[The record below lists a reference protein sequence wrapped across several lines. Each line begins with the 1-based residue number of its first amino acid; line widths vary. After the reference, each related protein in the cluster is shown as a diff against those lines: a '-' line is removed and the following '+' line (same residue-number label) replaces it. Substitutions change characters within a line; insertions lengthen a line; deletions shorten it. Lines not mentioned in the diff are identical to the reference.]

1 MEMTPDNGRL
11 PQAKNL
17 KVLVA
22 DDTASNRGMLE
33 VFLRKL
39 GFTAIM
45 AVDGKEAV
53 ARYEAEKPDMVLMD
67 VMMPVMDGF
76 EATRSIRRLQ
86 EGNWV
91 PVVML
96 SALSNDSDIAA
107 GLDAGADDYLV
118 KPISF
123 AVFAAKMRTVS
134 RQLMMQRAVVESL
147 EQIRA
152 ISDAVIDGLITID
165 EHGVMHSCNRAACA
179 QFGYGPTELIGKNVS
194 MLMPEPH
201 QSSHDGYI
209 MRYLETGVTRM
220 VGKIRQVIG
229 RRKSGALFPLE
240 IGVTDIKLPDRHLF
254 VGVMRDVTER
264 ERQARERAET
274 RARLERL
281 YAEQERE
288 QELAR
293 TIMERQIHADWLT
306 DPRVQYSV
314 AATTRFSGDLVML
327 ARSPGGRTFAMLA
340 DATGHGL
347 AAAISVLPILS
358 LFYTEVARDVSL
370 AKLVT
375 AINTQLRGGL
385 PVGRFVGA
393 ALFCLSADAGEV
405 ELWVGGVPEVL
416 LLDRNGGIVRRFASD
431 HVPLGITDSDEDTAR
446 TESFPVDPG
455 QQILAYSDGLIE
467 AHRSDGEEFG
477 PECLERAL
485 AASPAE
491 QRVEAVRQA
500 LEAHLEGES
509 HHDDVSML
517 LLTCVPWSEAV
528 EAIPAN

>member
-1 MEMTPDNGRL
+1 MTLDKGKL
-11 PQAKNL
+11 PQATNL
-17 KVLVA
+17 QVLVA
-22 DDTASNRGMLE
+22 DDTASNRSMLD

-45 AVDGKEAV
+45 AADGKEAV
-53 ARYEAEKPDMVLMD
+53 ARFQSDRPDLVLMD

-96 SALSNDSDIAA
+96 SALADDSDIAA

-123 AVFAAKMRTVS
+123 AVFAAKMRSVS

-152 ISDAVIDGLITID
+152 ISDAVIDGLITIN
-165 EHGVMHSCNRAACA
+165 EHGIMHSCNRAACA
-179 QFGYGPTELIGKNVS
+179 QFGYGPAELIGKNVS

-201 QSSHDGYI
+201 HSAHDGYI
-209 MRYLETGVTRM
+209 RRYLETGSGGG
-220 VGKIRQVIG
+220 VGKIRQVTG
-229 RRKSGALFPLE
+229 RRKNGALFPLE
-240 IGVTDIKLPDRHLF
+240 LGITDIDLPDRHLF
-254 VGVMRDVTER
+254 VGVVRDVTER

-293 TIMERQIHADWLT
+293 TIMERQIHGDWLK

-314 AATTRFSGDLVML
+314 SATTRFSGDLIML

-347 AAAISVLPILS
+347 AAAISVLPVLS
-358 LFYTEVARDVSL
+358 LFYTEVAREVSL
-370 AKLVT
+370 SYLVS
-375 AINTQLRGGL
+375 AINAQLRGGL

-393 ALFCLSADAGEV
+393 AIFCLSADAREV

-416 LLDRNGGIVRRFASD
+416 LLDRGGGIARRFASD
-431 HVPLGITDSDEDTAR
+431 HVPLGITDNDEDTGR
-446 TESFPVDPG
+446 TERFAVEPG

-477 PECLERAL
+477 QECLEQTL
-485 AASPAE
+485 AVSAPE
-491 QRVEAVRQA
+491 RRVEAVRQA
-500 LEAHLEGES
+500 LETHLEGEA

-517 LLTCVPWSEAV
+517 LLTCVPGSKASEPAL
-528 EAIPAN
+528 EA